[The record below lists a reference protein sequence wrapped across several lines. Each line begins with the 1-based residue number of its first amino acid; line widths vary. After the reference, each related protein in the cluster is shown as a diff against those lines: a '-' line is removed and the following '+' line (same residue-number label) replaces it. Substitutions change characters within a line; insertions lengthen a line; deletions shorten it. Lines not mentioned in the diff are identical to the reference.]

1 MKPADNDERVALAV
15 TEHATLSFATQ
26 VDTGAALLSCFGAAL
41 SGLMIAAGIV
51 DAVLGAVLVYFG
63 VSNSSLPCAFP
74 LARWALTYGATSV
87 CVGATGIVSG
97 VLILLLPL
105 VPVSCVVNIASAA
118 LSVVTFGMLVWGSVL
133 AFSDD
138 RWHAILNY
146 DAPELPAAVG
156 GSPCAIELYR
166 PVAAIIVV
174 SWVLFGAFN
183 LKPEPRL
190 QVHCHWQWQAPTRTR
205 SRSHG
210 PPGSGGDDCAQ

>member
-1 MKPADNDERVALAV
+1 MKPADDERVVLTA
-15 TEHATLSFATQ
+15 TENAMPSFATQ

-51 DAVLGAVLVYFG
+51 DSMLGAVLVYFG
-63 VSNSSLPCAFP
+63 VSSSYLPCSFP
-74 LARWALTYGATSV
+74 LARWALIYGATSI

-97 VLILLLPL
+97 VLILLLPF
-105 VPVSCVVNIASAA
+105 VSCVVNIASAA

-156 GSPCAIELYR
+156 GSPSPCSIELYR
-166 PVAAIIVV
+166 PVATIIVV

-183 LKPEPRL
+183 LTQTLEFRRAL
-190 QVHCHWQWQAPTRTR
+190 QFECN
-205 SRSHG
+205 
-210 PPGSGGDDCAQ
+210 